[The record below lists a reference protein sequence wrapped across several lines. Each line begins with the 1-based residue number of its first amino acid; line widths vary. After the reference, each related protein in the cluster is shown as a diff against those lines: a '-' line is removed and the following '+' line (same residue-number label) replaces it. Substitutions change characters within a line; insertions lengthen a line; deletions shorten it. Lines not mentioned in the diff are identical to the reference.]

1 MSRSRFRRPT
11 PGSAPVVDQS
21 SAVRPGDEIGGYR
34 LVRKLGEGRRAT
46 VYLGFA
52 DAEQPSGN
60 DDELVPEAVAVK
72 VFHSSVDAASR
83 NTELEALAR
92 STHPHALRLLD
103 LAMTADGAHCAI
115 VERLPRGSLAQLV
128 AARGELLAGEAVTI
142 LAPIVSAV
150 GELHASGV
158 VHGGV
163 GTSAVLF
170 RESGAPVLA
179 SFGAAQLISP
189 DQPAAV
195 LDDDPR
201 VTRDRATTA
210 ALVSAVIERI
220 GRSDAAAPGVAEFA
234 SWLEPATLSANFFV
248 ECERRLFALS
258 APQPVAFG
266 AVDVASDRWPE
277 PRVVATRPAE
287 EAGPGL
293 KLANVIAA
301 TGKRARAVRT
311 ALSTVRK
318 PVWIVGFLVVF
329 GLVSVLALDSG
340 WGAEPAADR
349 RPSAP
354 AATPVPTS
362 KGAET
367 TAITGDDPLAAVSD
381 LIALRRQCFTQISV
395 LCLDQVDQVGSAA
408 MQKDAARIRQI
419 LDGGEL
425 DGIDLTTG
433 RLRLVERL
441 GDSALVDLGVKDDDA
456 LTSKPASLLVMRGK
470 AGWRIRDYLEE

>member
-318 PVWIVGFLVVF
+318 PVWIVAFLVVF
-329 GLVSVLALDSG
+329 GVVSVLALDSG
-340 WGAEPAADR
+340 GSAEPAEER
-349 RPSAP
+349 RSSAP
-354 AATPVPTS
+354 AATPVPTDQS
-362 KGAET
+362 A
-367 TAITGDDPLAAVSD
+367 AVTGDDPLAAVSE
-381 LIALRRQCFTQISV
+381 LLALRRACYAQISV
-395 LCLDQVDQVGSAA
+395 LCLDQVDQVGSTA
-408 MQKDAARIRQI
+408 MQKDAARIREIQ
-419 LDGGEL
+419 DGGEL
-425 DGIDLTTG
+425 DRIDLTTG

-441 GDSALVDLGVKDDDA
+441 GDSALVDLGVTVNDA
-456 LTSKPASLLVMRGK
+456 LTSEPASLLVMRGK